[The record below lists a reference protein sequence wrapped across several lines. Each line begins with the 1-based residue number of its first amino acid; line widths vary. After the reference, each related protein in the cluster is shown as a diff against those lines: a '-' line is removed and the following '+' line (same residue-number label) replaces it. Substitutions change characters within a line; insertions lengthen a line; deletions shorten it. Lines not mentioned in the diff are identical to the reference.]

1 MLNKK
6 KARIRKFSYNN
17 KSFLTKLYDIINDI
31 NYKDIISWNIEGTG
45 IIIKNK
51 KTLCQLVLPKFY
63 SHHNYSSFV
72 RQLNLYGFH
81 KIHGIKREGD
91 GFEHDT
97 FNKNITKDQIKQI
110 IIKNKR
116 KKLLNNYMM
125 NNNKESTNINDILSI
140 NNGNIIFKS
149 LLDKIE
155 NNYNNI
161 EELKKE
167 MIELNNMNK
176 YLNEKIQLFQNNF
189 NGHSILI
196 QKILKLQ
203 RMNSKNNDNQKI
215 KRSKNLKEFFK
226 KYLYHLKIYSPYIT
240 IKNYN
245 NIRNEINKKESTKK
259 NNSNNI
265 IDFYSNNNNI
275 ESFFEESSIYE
286 PVFKIGNLDFNIYR
300 DNSLHSFLYFTKDYK

>member
-176 YLNEKIQLFQNNF
+176 YLNEKIQLFQNNS

-203 RMNSKNNDNQKI
+203 RMNIKNNDNQKI

>member
-6 KARIRKFSYNN
+6 KARTRKFSYNN

-51 KTLCQLVLPKFY
+51 KTLSQLVLPKFY
-63 SHHNYSSFV
+63 NHHNYSSFV

-81 KIHGIKREGD
+81 KIQGIKKEGD
-91 GFEHDT
+91 GFEHDN
-97 FNKNITKDQIKQI
+97 FKKNITTDQIKQI

-116 KKLLNNYMM
+116 KKFLNNYMM
-125 NNNKESTNINDILSI
+125 NKNKKSTNINNILSI
-140 NNGNIIFKS
+140 NNENIIFKL

-155 NNYNNI
+155 NNYKNI

-167 MIELNNMNK
+167 MIELNNINK
-176 YLNEKIQLFQNNF
+176 YLNEKIQLFQNNS

-196 QKILKLQ
+196 QKIIELQ
-203 RMNSKNNDNQKI
+203 RMNIKNNDNQKLN
-215 KRSKNLKEFFK
+215 KSKNLKEFFK

-245 NIRNEINKKESTKK
+245 NIRNEIDKKESTKK
-259 NNSNNI
+259 NNFNNI
-265 IDFYSNNNNI
+265 IDFYSNNNNT

-286 PVFKIGNLDFNIYR
+286 SVFKIGNLDLNLYK
-300 DNSLHSFLYFTKDYK
+300 DNSLCSFLYFTKDYK

>member
-6 KARIRKFSYNN
+6 KARTRKFSYNN

-63 SHHNYSSFV
+63 NHHNYSSFV

-81 KIHGIKREGD
+81 KIHGIKKEGD
-91 GFEHDT
+91 GFEHDN
-97 FNKNITKDQIKQI
+97 FNKNITKEQIKQI
-110 IIKNKR
+110 VIKNKR
-116 KKLLNNYMM
+116 KKLLNDYMM

-140 NNGNIIFKS
+140 NNENIIFKS

-155 NNYNNI
+155 NNYKNI

-176 YLNEKIQLFQNNF
+176 YLNEKIQLFQNNS

-203 RMNSKNNDNQKI
+203 RMNIKNNDNQKI

-226 KYLYHLKIYSPYIT
+226 KYLYHLKIYSPSIT

-265 IDFYSNNNNI
+265 IDFYSNNNNT

>member
-6 KARIRKFSYNN
+6 KARTRKFSYNN

-51 KTLCQLVLPKFY
+51 KTLSQLVLPKFY
-63 SHHNYSSFV
+63 NHHNYSSFV

-81 KIHGIKREGD
+81 KIQGIKKEGD
-91 GFEHDT
+91 GFEHDN
-97 FNKNITKDQIKQI
+97 FKKNITKDQIKQI

-116 KKLLNNYMM
+116 KKFLNNYMM
-125 NNNKESTNINDILSI
+125 NKNNKSTNINNILSI
-140 NNGNIIFKS
+140 NNENIIFKL

-155 NNYNNI
+155 NNYKNI

-176 YLNEKIQLFQNNF
+176 YLNEKIQLFQNNS

-196 QKILKLQ
+196 QKIIELQ
-203 RMNSKNNDNQKI
+203 RMNIKNNDNQKLN
-215 KRSKNLKEFFK
+215 KSKNLKEFFK

-245 NIRNEINKKESTKK
+245 NIRNEIDKKESTKK
-259 NNSNNI
+259 NNFNNI
-265 IDFYSNNNNI
+265 IDFYSNNNNT

-286 PVFKIGNLDFNIYR
+286 SVFKIGNLDLNLYK
-300 DNSLHSFLYFTKDYK
+300 DNSLCSFLYFTKDYK

>member
-1 MLNKK
+1 
-6 KARIRKFSYNN
+6 
-17 KSFLTKLYDIINDI
+17 
-31 NYKDIISWNIEGTG
+31 
-45 IIIKNK
+45 
-51 KTLCQLVLPKFY
+51 
-63 SHHNYSSFV
+63 
-72 RQLNLYGFH
+72 
-81 KIHGIKREGD
+81 
-91 GFEHDT
+91 
-97 FNKNITKDQIKQI
+97 
-110 IIKNKR
+110 
-116 KKLLNNYMM
+116 M

-140 NNGNIIFKS
+140 NNENIIFKS

-155 NNYNNI
+155 NNYKNI

-176 YLNEKIQLFQNNF
+176 YLNEKIQLFQNNS

-203 RMNSKNNDNQKI
+203 RMNIKNNDNQKI

-265 IDFYSNNNNI
+265 IDFYSNNNNT
-275 ESFFEESSIYE
+275 ESFFEKSSIYE